1 MDLLDLTW
9 SKPDLE
15 KTQDLNLDL
24 SLKIFQD
31 WIYGYV
37 KTNLFHEYC
46 PMSAEPEKGLI
57 PQSYVRKMVK
67 EVDEVCVRTKELIK
81 DICNK
86 RKRLWLTGKYDPH
99 NLRGAGKRALTQR
112 LDNST
117 GELLQ
122 LLRTRIHC
130 YNKLGSFF
138 LQENRDSIVDKVNQ
152 ISKDTHE
159 NFIVD
164 QNLRNKF
171 HVHQCQ
177 AQIEI

>member
-1 MDLLDLTW
+1 
-9 SKPDLE
+9 
-15 KTQDLNLDL
+15 
-24 SLKIFQD
+24 
-31 WIYGYV
+31 
-37 KTNLFHEYC
+37 
-46 PMSAEPEKGLI
+46 MSAEPEKGLI
-57 PQSYVRKMVK
+57 PQSYVRKVIK

-138 LQENRDSIVDKVNQ
+138 LQENRDAIVDKVNQ

-164 QNLRNKF
+164 QNLRNITRYWSTISA
-171 HVHQCQ
+171 VR
-177 AQIEI
+177 